1 MIGVTDAKK
10 TGWCKKKPM
19 NQRDRGEVSGRLYEV
34 KYGINCV
41 FLSEGAPARPID
53 AVGGAGDSQFDS
65 WQNLRARVP

>member
-1 MIGVTDAKK
+1 
-10 TGWCKKKPM
+10 M